1 MTLSIDQFR
10 AALLDSHQRAG
21 LGIALTDTDA
31 QLVVADPVSSQTWYG
46 YWISIG
52 APHETPAAAQQPH
65 PDTEPVLPFTPPG
78 QSFAAPTAMSG
89 VDSQSG
95 TLPFPAAH
103 PTVSASP
110 TAVGMTAVIES
121 GPSGVF
127 DAAPPRRR
135 KNVGLWVTLALVG
148 VLILAVA
155 GTTVYAFVTA
165 RNWDKVD
172 VPAQA
177 ATTHSEQY
185 ETGRYDVTMDTV
197 NPCAVGQDWTE
208 CTDAMARQ
216 YELACAGVE
225 LTESA
230 VPTCEQYSS
239 AIAEMKRQDGDGYYV
254 ESLGDYGHLS
264 RTPEIGTRE
273 VSNNDAR
280 PAITHRAVCYLGFIG
295 ECR

>member
-10 AALLDSHQRAG
+10 SALLDSRQRAG
-21 LGIALTDTDA
+21 LGIALTDADA
-31 QLVVADPVSSQTWYG
+31 QLVVADPMSSQAWYG

-52 APHETPAAAQQPH
+52 APIETPAAVEPPH
-65 PDTEPVLPFTPPG
+65 PDTEPLLPFTPPG
-78 QSFAAPTAMSG
+78 QSFAPPASSYGPDSPSGAPPT
-89 VDSQSG
+89 
-95 TLPFPAAH
+95 PAAY
-103 PTVSASP
+103 PTVSATP
-110 TAVGMTAVIES
+110 AADGVTAVIEPAPF
-121 GPSGVF
+121 GML
-127 DAAPPRRR
+127 DAASPPRR
-135 KNVGLWVTLALVG
+135 KNVGLWVTLAIVG

-155 GTTVYAFVTA
+155 TTTVYAFVTA
-165 RNWDKVD
+165 RHWDKVD

-177 ATTHSEQY
+177 ATTHSEEY

-197 NPCAVGQDWTE
+197 NPCAVRQDWTE

-225 LTESA
+225 LTEAA
-230 VPTCEQYSS
+230 VQTCAQYSA
-239 AIAEMKRQDGDGYYV
+239 AIDDMKHQDGDGYYV
-254 ESLGDYGHLS
+254 DTLGDFGHLS